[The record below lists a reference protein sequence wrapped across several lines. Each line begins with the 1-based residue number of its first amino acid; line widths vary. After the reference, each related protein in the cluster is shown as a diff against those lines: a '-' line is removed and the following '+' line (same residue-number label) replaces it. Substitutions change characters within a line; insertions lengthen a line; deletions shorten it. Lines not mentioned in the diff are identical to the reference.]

1 MTRLSLLFFVGL
13 FANAVLAETLA
24 MALMRDGA
32 IATIQLRVV
41 DEQGRPIEDVEAHLG
56 FWKPASALFASN
68 RRCFTDGDY
77 ILRKDGYY
85 PTQRHIRTPTP
96 YHETIEEGF
105 FSYRWRDPYVKT
117 EVLRDIRN
125 PCPMKAYSRAML
137 KSPPKGE
144 TWGLDLELMEW
155 LPPNG
160 NGKHL
165 DVLVSLELELRQNG
179 QLKWEEVMAVN
190 LAFPNPMDGVQLCDK
205 VEESDF
211 YSTYQ
216 VDLTRP
222 FETQLRLAG
231 SEDRYHFLPY
241 NQYLVFRVRS
251 VISACRMTRIWSLT
265 RSGIWPR
272 MRRWSSTVGGGFIC
286 REAGWI
292 QERRVDDETD
302 DLYGDGDVGG
312 GNGDGC
318 HTIGAAVV
326 GLGVGKRGGEDVD
339 LSDA

>member
-1 MTRLSLLFFVGL
+1 MTRLSLLFLVGL
-13 FANAVLAETLA
+13 FTHVGLAETLA

-32 IATIQLRVV
+32 IATIQLHVV

-68 RRCFTDGDY
+68 RDSGTTDEEGNVQLSARCFTDGDY

-125 PCPMKAYSRAML
+125 PCPMKAYSRVIL

-165 DVLVSLELELRQNG
+165 DMLVSLELEPRQNG
-179 QLKWEEVMAVN
+179 QHKWEEVIAVN
-190 LAFPNPMDGVQLCDK
+190 LSFPNPMDGVQLCDK
-205 VEESDF
+205 IEESDF

-222 FETQLRLAG
+222 FETQLRLVG

-241 NQYLVFRVRS
+241 KQYLVFRVRS
-251 VISACRMTRIWSLT
+251 VVSESGEIVSAHYGKIYPTTNITNEEFSFR
-265 RSGIWPR
+265 
-272 MRRWSSTVGGGFIC
+272 TVYFNPVPNDTNLEFDTK
-286 REAGWI
+286 RNLAPDETLE
-292 QERRVDDETD
+292 QHQRRRVY
-302 DLYGDGDVGG
+302 LP
-312 GNGDGC
+312 
-318 HTIGAAVV
+318 
-326 GLGVGKRGGEDVD
+326 
-339 LSDA
+339 

>member
-1 MTRLSLLFFVGL
+1 M
-13 FANAVLAETLA
+13 
-24 MALMRDGA
+24 
-32 IATIQLRVV
+32 
-41 DEQGRPIEDVEAHLG
+41 
-56 FWKPASALFASN
+56 SA
-68 RRCFTDGDY
+68 RCFTDGDY

-125 PCPMKAYSRAML
+125 PCPMKAYSRVIL

-165 DVLVSLELELRQNG
+165 DMLVSLELEPRQNG
-179 QLKWEEVMAVN
+179 QHKWEEVIAVN
-190 LAFPNPMDGVQLCDK
+190 LSFPNPMDGVQLCDK
-205 VEESDF
+205 IEESDF

-222 FETQLRLAG
+222 FETQLRLVG

-241 NQYLVFRVRS
+241 KQYLVFRVRS
-251 VISACRMTRIWSLT
+251 VVSESGEIVSAHYGKIYPTTNITNEEFSFR
-265 RSGIWPR
+265 
-272 MRRWSSTVGGGFIC
+272 TVYFNPVPNDTNLEFDTKRNLAPGETWEQ
-286 REAGWI
+286 R
-292 QERRVDDETD
+292 QRRRVY
-302 DLYGDGDVGG
+302 LP
-312 GNGDGC
+312 
-318 HTIGAAVV
+318 
-326 GLGVGKRGGEDVD
+326 
-339 LSDA
+339 